1 MALGWLGMR
10 RKLKARGRAE
20 SSYVGPLLGVMG
32 ESR

>member
-20 SSYVGPLLGVMG
+20 SSYVGPLPRVKGD
-32 ESR
+32 SR